1 MYEFCI
7 FKTCLHDKAVLQDLS
22 TQQKCLHTQA
32 SRLPVDILLS
42 ISELSWNLSQFI
54 RDLICNARHDLYG
67 DPWATV
73 VCYLDFDCS
82 SYGIPWIFLSGCV
95 ISGHFKMLTDLYT
108 ICEKERK
115 EKKKSFAIS
124 MLNSVIL
131 MIILIAHHFIVL
143 SEPHW
148 ALVQYI

>member
-1 MYEFCI
+1 M
-7 FKTCLHDKAVLQDLS
+7 LQDLS

-108 ICEKERK
+108 ICEKERR
-115 EKKKSFAIS
+115 KKKVLCNFYAKQCYTHDHPYCTPFYCTVRAPLSS
-124 MLNSVIL
+124 CPVYLDRL
-131 MIILIAHHFIVL
+131 TLLIYAEKV
-143 SEPHW
+143 
-148 ALVQYI
+148 